1 MSNSK
6 EYNAKYYQ
14 EHKAELAEKK
24 KARYRANRE
33 AILAKMKQYRDK
45 HREEYNARA
54 REYMRAWRR
63 KRGEVLDKE

>member
-14 EHKAELAEKK
+14 EHKTELAEKK

-33 AILAKMKQYRDK
+33 TILAKMKQYRDE

-63 KRGEVLDKE
+63 KRGEVLDKK

>member
-24 KARYRANRE
+24 RARYQANRE
-33 AILAKMKQYRDK
+33 TILAKMKQYRDK

-54 REYMRAWRR
+54 REYMRAWRK
-63 KRGEVLDKE
+63 KREEGLDKK